1 MKKTRIAADLRG
13 RLEKVRLDT
22 LALIRSIDRLDL
34 TPAEIP
40 QLLIQELFQL
50 DADCAEALWGL
61 DQPTESLN
69 FKAMLTDTLASLED
83 LPDVESE
90 FLAELPARAKA
101 PLAKHRAEIRR
112 SLTLHDAYSGVPG
125 RDPLAG

>member
-1 MKKTRIAADLRG
+1 MKKTQIPADLRG
-13 RLEKVRLDT
+13 RFEKARLDT

-34 TPAEIP
+34 SPVEIP

-61 DQPTESLN
+61 DQPPKSLD

-83 LPDVESE
+83 LPVVESE
-90 FLAELPARAKA
+90 FLAGLPLRAKA
-101 PLAKHRAEIRR
+101 PLAKHRTEIRR
-112 SLTLHDAYSGVPG
+112 TLTLDDAYSGVPG
-125 RDPLAG
+125 RDPLTG